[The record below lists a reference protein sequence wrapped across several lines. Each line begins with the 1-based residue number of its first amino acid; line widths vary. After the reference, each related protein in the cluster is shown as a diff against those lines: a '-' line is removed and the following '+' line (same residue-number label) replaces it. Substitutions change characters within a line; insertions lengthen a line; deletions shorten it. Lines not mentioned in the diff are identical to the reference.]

1 MKLSDEVVAAFAR
14 VIGNDA
20 QAIAKRKGIFEARQT
35 YGCSAL
41 TSACAA
47 PIPYLHPLL
56 KIEGARRFIPKAE
69 SLERLKCPQVAY
81 FDSVTAGDYG
91 PDPSSTNRHHAPA
104 YRGSR
109 SRGTSSNDAPKGGRW
124 CPIRK
129 TGASCY

>member
-20 QAIAKRKGIFEARQT
+20 QAIAKRKGISEARQT

-47 PIPYLHPLL
+47 PVPYLHPLL

-69 SLERLKCPQVAY
+69 PLERLKRPQVAY
-81 FDSVTAGDYG
+81 FDRATAGGGYG
-91 PDPSSTNRHHAPA
+91 PDSILHNGHHAPA
-104 YRGSR
+104 YRAR
-109 SRGTSSNDAPKGGRW
+109 TQRVPLRRTR
-124 CPIRK
+124 
-129 TGASCY
+129 